1 MKTVSIFIILSIS
14 NTSVCFDWKKS
25 GYFGFFEFKAK
36 NFHNEKSCSFFNTL
50 VFYFYEDDFILDLRI
65 QNFLWPTFNIILLLF
80 YFKYFIYVY

>member
-36 NFHNEKSCSFFNTL
+36 
-50 VFYFYEDDFILDLRI
+50 
-65 QNFLWPTFNIILLLF
+65 TFTMRKVAHSLIPL
-80 YFKYFIYVY
+80 

>member
-36 NFHNEKSCSFFNTL
+36 
-50 VFYFYEDDFILDLRI
+50 
-65 QNFLWPTFNIILLLF
+65 TFTMRKVAHSLIPL
-80 YFKYFIYVY
+80 YFIFMKMISF